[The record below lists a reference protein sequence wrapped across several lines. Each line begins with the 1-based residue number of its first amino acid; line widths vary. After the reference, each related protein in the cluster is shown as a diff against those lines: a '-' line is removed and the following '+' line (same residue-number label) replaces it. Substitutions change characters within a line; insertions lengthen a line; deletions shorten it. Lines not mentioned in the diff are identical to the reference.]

1 MNDLNPNTEPIV
13 LCREGTIRIDI
24 NVGGLH
30 VHEFKR
36 NTGVQKVHVAEYALF
51 RVNSPVTCTDIWQG
65 MRQPQTTYEPGD
77 LQFLPA
83 GTDMS
88 TAYLSRH
95 YSETL
100 IRIPNPIIEAAA
112 RGIIDLSQHELHYT
126 RIPREETIGL
136 MVAVRNM
143 ALAKHAGR
151 VIREQTELALTQT
164 LATTFIDGVADRVR
178 RWGTP
183 RKPTPSHQAG
193 IRRALELIDAKIDD
207 TITLRDLADVAAMS
221 TSHFCRAFKAATG
234 MSPARYVWN
243 KRVDRARQLLRNH
256 RARPIIDVAM
266 DCGFSTQSHFSHA
279 FKQATGLTPREFRR
293 VAQ

>member
-1 MNDLNPNTEPIV
+1 MSDLKPNAEPIV
-13 LCREGTIRIDI
+13 LCREGTVRIDI
-24 NVGGLH
+24 TVGGLH
-30 VHEFKR
+30 VHEFKHS
-36 NTGVQKVHVAEYALF
+36 TGVQKVQVAEHALF
-51 RVNSPVTCTDIWQG
+51 RVNTPVTCTDVWQG

-83 GTDMS
+83 GTDLS
-88 TAYLSRH
+88 TAYLSRP

-100 IRIPNPIIEAAA
+100 IRIPHRMIEDAAH
-112 RGIIDLSQHELHYT
+112 GIIDLSQYELHYT

-151 VIREQTELALTQT
+151 AVREQAELALVQT
-164 LATTFIDGVADRVR
+164 LATTFIDGVVDRVR

-183 RKPTPSHQAG
+183 RKSVPSHQAG
-193 IRRALELIDAKIDD
+193 ILRALELIDAKMDD

-221 TSHFCRAFKAATG
+221 TSHFCRAFKASTG
-234 MSPARYVWN
+234 MSPARYVWTR
-243 KRVDRARQLLRNH
+243 RVDRARQLLRD
-256 RARPIIDVAM
+256 RARPIIDVAL
-266 DCGFSTQSHFSHA
+266 DCGFSTQSHFSHT